1 MFSGVFLFVF
11 SFSHQPLTD
20 DSQHILLF
28 FGSKLPSLGDS
39 MPFLQ
44 APPAAASCGVLGYEY
59 GMVLHGGLFAVIG
72 NLGGKE
78 AGLKEFLGMFHNGI
92 QPFLLKIRQ
101 LPPAEVEAASEL

>member
-1 MFSGVFLFVF
+1 MLSC
-11 SFSHQPLTD
+11 SFPDQPLTD

-28 FGSKLPSLGDS
+28 FGSKFPPFWDS
-39 MPFLQ
+39 MPLLQ
-44 APPAAASCGVLGYEY
+44 AAPAAAPCGVLGYEY

-78 AGLKEFLGMFHNGI
+78 AGLKEFLGMFHYCI

-101 LPPAEVEAASEL
+101 LPPFQVEAASEL

>member
-1 MFSGVFLFVF
+1 
-11 SFSHQPLTD
+11 
-20 DSQHILLF
+20 
-28 FGSKLPSLGDS
+28 

-44 APPAAASCGVLGYEY
+44 AAPAAAPCGVLGYEY

-78 AGLKEFLGMFHNGI
+78 AGLKEFLGMFHYCI

-101 LPPAEVEAASEL
+101 LPPFQVEAASEL